1 MKVSATLRKQDK
13 LGSGA
18 VEMAEV
24 EFDVKLSLKEV
35 GAAFG
40 IAKIFGDIAASV
52 DFEGDG
58 TALEGSAHGLDAL
71 AMRVVEALGNANE
84 RGKTACDA
92 LVAIVEDGV
101 GGMVSIG
108 SGFAVVIAHDG
119 ADEVAISALESRD
132 IAV

>member
-1 MKVSATLRKQDK
+1 
-13 LGSGA
+13 
-18 VEMAEV
+18 MAEV

-52 DFEGDG
+52 DFEGDR

-92 LVAIVEDGV
+92 LVVIVEDGV